1 MLDVHMRQELVI
13 QVENR
18 IGLLAEIGRLLAQ
31 MGMNLL
37 AVTVRLEEGHAA
49 LHLLADAHLV
59 ARDALR
65 EAGYPVEER
74 DVIILELPNRPGFLC
89 RVTEALARKEIDIQ
103 DLYASVSEGTPKALV
118 VFTCSNNSKA
128 VQMLRER

>member
-18 IGLLAEIGRLLAQ
+18 IGLLAEIGQLLAQ

-89 RVTEALARKEIDIQ
+89 RVTEALARKQIDIQ
-103 DLYASVSEGTPKALV
+103 DLYASVAEGTHKALV
-118 VFTCSNNSKA
+118 VFTCSSNGKA

>member
-1 MLDVHMRQELVI
+1 MRQELVI
-13 QVENR
+13 RMENR
-18 IGLLAEIGRLLAQ
+18 IGLLAEIARLLSE

-37 AVTVRLEEGHAA
+37 AVTVRQGEDGAA
-49 LHLLADAHLV
+49 LHLLVDAHLV

-65 EAGYPVEER
+65 KAEYPVEER
-74 DVIILELPNRPGFLC
+74 DVIVLELPNRPGFLC
-89 RVTEALARKEIDIQ
+89 RVTEALARKAIDIQ
-103 DLYASVSEGTPKALV
+103 DLYATVPEGAPKALV